1 MSKRLSCPNG
11 HVWQAAEPPGDSA
24 DAPCP
29 CPVCG
34 IDGLLLT
41 GRAPECAP
49 GDEDDF
55 PPSPRELSELRG
67 KSCGS
72 VPRRD
77 ADEIRPLSNCDAFT
91 TLPDHLVRLV
101 ESRLRRVA
109 FSPGETIMRAGE
121 VGECLLVIGDGTVEI
136 STRDEAGSRHFINS
150 AGPGAVLGEMA
161 LLARE
166 PRTADV
172 VAVTKV
178 LGMVLSAVE
187 FHELA
192 RRYTPLAF
200 VLTNLIAARLGGE
213 RRDVLAGKTLQGYR
227 ILRRLGKG
235 GMGVVYEAEESA
247 TGLQRAL
254 KMLSH
259 RLVYD
264 TVALAQFQREADLTE
279 SLEHENI
286 VRVHGR
292 FSAFHTYFI
301 VMQFCDGEPLSGLIA
316 RHGRIAEGEC
326 RKILGQLAKAL
337 VCAHAA
343 GVIHRDVKPSNIL
356 VNRDGTV
363 KLTDFGLARPVVDSD
378 SVLRDLVVGSPQYMA
393 PEQMLGWGVDARA
406 DYFGLG
412 CVGFEMLTGLP
423 LFAESGFSKLRQ
435 QRIDWQV
442 PDIRRWRR
450 GISRPLVRLL
460 SNCLERDPDRRSPDM
475 QMLAGWAAPV
485 DMALLRAVGGV
496 PD

>member
-1 MSKRLSCPNG
+1 MSKSLSCPNG
-11 HVWQAAEPPGDSA
+11 HVWQAAEPPGALA
-24 DAPCP
+24 DAPRP

-34 IDGLLLT
+34 IDGLVASAL
-41 GRAPECAP
+41 ASPNAAD
-49 GDEDDF
+49 DEDDW
-55 PPSPRELSELRG
+55 PPSPRRLSEPDG
-67 KSCGS
+67 KAFDP
-72 VPRRD
+72 VPCR
-77 ADEIRPLSNCDAFT
+77 AAEEIRPLSNCDAFS
-91 TLPDHLVRLV
+91 TLPDILVRLV

-109 FSPGETIMRAGE
+109 FAPGETIMREGE
-121 VGECLLVIGDGTVEI
+121 AGECLLVIGEGTVEI
-136 STRDEAGSRHFINS
+136 STRDENGPRHLINR

-172 VAVTKV
+172 VAVTEV

-192 RRYTPLAF
+192 RRYPPLAF

-213 RRDVLAGKTLQGYR
+213 RRDVLFGKTLQGYR

-235 GMGVVYEAEESA
+235 GMGVVYEAEETA
-247 TGLQRAL
+247 TGLHRAL
-254 KMLSH
+254 KMLNH

-279 SLEHENI
+279 SLQHENI

-292 FSAFHTYFI
+292 FAAFHTYFI
-301 VMQFCDGEPLSGLIA
+301 VMQFCDGEPLNDLIA
-316 RHGRIAEGEC
+316 RHGRMAEVEC
-326 RKILGQLAKAL
+326 RKILGQLARAL

-363 KLTDFGLARPVVDSD
+363 KLTDFGLARPVVDHD
-378 SVLRDLVVGSPQYMA
+378 SILCDLVVGSPQYMA
-393 PEQMLGWGVDARA
+393 PEQMLGRGVDARA

-412 CVGFEMLTGLP
+412 CVGFELITGVP
-423 LFAESGFSKLRQ
+423 VSAESSFGKLRQ
-435 QRIDWQV
+435 QRIEWQV
-442 PDIRRWRR
+442 PDVRRWRR
-450 GISRPLVRLL
+450 GISKPLLRLL
-460 SNCLERDPDRRSPDM
+460 RQCLERDPERRSPEM
-475 QMLAGWAAPV
+475 ETLVGWAAPV
-485 DMALLRAVGGV
+485 DTALLRV
-496 PD
+496 PTG

>member
-1 MSKRLSCPNG
+1 MMIKPLICPNG
-11 HVWQAAEPPGDSA
+11 HEWQAAESLGDPA
-24 DAPCP
+24 DAPLP

-34 IDGLLLT
+34 IDGLVLSV
-41 GRAPECAP
+41 CASP
-49 GDEDDF
+49 NVSDDEDDW
-55 PPSPRELSELRG
+55 PPSPRELSEMQGNARDSVLCRG
-67 KSCGS
+67 
-72 VPRRD
+72 V
-77 ADEIRPLSNCDAFT
+77 DEIRPLSNCDAFS

-101 ESRLRRVA
+101 ESRLRRVV
-109 FSPGETIMRAGE
+109 FSPGEAIMGE
-121 VGECLLVIGDGTVEI
+121 GEAGECLIVIGEGTVEI
-136 STRDEAGSRHFINS
+136 STRDQAGSRHFINR
-150 AGPGAVLGEMA
+150 AGPGAILGEMA

-172 VAVTKV
+172 VAVTEV

-192 RRYTPLAF
+192 RRYPPLAF

-247 TGLQRAL
+247 TGLHRAL
-254 KMLSH
+254 KMLNH

-264 TVALAQFQREADLTE
+264 TAALAQFQREADLTE
-279 SLEHENI
+279 SLQHDNI

-316 RHGRIAEGEC
+316 RHGRMPEAEC
-326 RKILGQLAKAL
+326 RKILGQLARAL
-337 VCAHAA
+337 IYAHAA

-356 VNRDGTV
+356 VNHDGMV
-363 KLTDFGLARPVVDSD
+363 QLTDFGLARPIVDYD
-378 SVLRDLVVGSPQYMA
+378 SILRDLVVGSPQYMA
-393 PEQMLGWGVDARA
+393 PEQMLGRGVDARA

-412 CVGFEMLTGLP
+412 CVGFEMLTGVP
-423 LFAESGFSKLRQ
+423 VFAESSFSALRQ

-442 PDIRRWRR
+442 PDVRRWRR
-450 GISRPLVRLL
+450 GISKPLLRLL
-460 SNCLERDPDRRSPDM
+460 RDCLERDPERRSPEIET
-475 QMLAGWAAPV
+475 LVNWAAPV
-485 DMALLRAVGGV
+485 DMALLKAE
-496 PD
+496 